1 MKEKDTFLW
10 RMRVDLKQWLE
21 ADAKKKGLSLTALMN
36 VISYEYRKQEEK
48 KLKAN

>member
-1 MKEKDTFLW
+1 MKTTFLW
-10 RMRVDLKQWLE
+10 RPEADIKEWLE